1 MAISSDQVHHHQHIN
16 WHLNIC
22 DHVKVIGTTAGIIA
36 ASSSPA
42 AWAAEKPQYTGAKAG
57 FDNRP
62 KRSSAFRGG
71 QEAAASTHD
80 GTDLNDAEASVAGGL
95 LEKMGLADEKG
106 ANDRSSDRR
115 KAYGSK

>member
-1 MAISSDQVHHHQHIN
+1 VSQFVAA
-16 WHLNIC
+16 
-22 DHVKVIGTTAGIIA
+22 GTTAGIVA
-36 ASSSPA
+36 ASSQA
-42 AWAAEKPQYTGAKAG
+42 TWAAEKPQYTGAKAG

-106 ANDRSSDRR
+106 TNDRSSDRR